1 MRTLKGVAGRE
12 NLLVLLLFSPGR
24 SRRLNAVLADVAE
37 SRRLRGEIREFTQMG
52 LVTELLQRQL
62 EDS

>member
-1 MRTLKGVAGRE
+1 MWPGGKTGWE
-12 NLLVLLLFSPGR
+12 NLLFSPRR
-24 SRRLNAVLADVAE
+24 SSRLNAVLADVAE